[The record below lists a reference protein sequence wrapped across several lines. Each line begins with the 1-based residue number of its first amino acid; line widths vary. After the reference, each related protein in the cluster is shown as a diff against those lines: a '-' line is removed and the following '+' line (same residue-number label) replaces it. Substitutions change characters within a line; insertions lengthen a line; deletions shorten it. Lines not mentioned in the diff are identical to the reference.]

1 MARDARR
8 ACRRRHAQDARTMR
22 IAGEDDDIEDDQ
34 RAETNVRIDSGSES
48 DGAHRDSAHAQ
59 T

>member
-1 MARDARR
+1 
-8 ACRRRHAQDARTMR
+8 MR

>member
-1 MARDARR
+1 
-8 ACRRRHAQDARTMR
+8 MR

-34 RAETNVRIDSGSES
+34 RAETNVRIDSGSKS